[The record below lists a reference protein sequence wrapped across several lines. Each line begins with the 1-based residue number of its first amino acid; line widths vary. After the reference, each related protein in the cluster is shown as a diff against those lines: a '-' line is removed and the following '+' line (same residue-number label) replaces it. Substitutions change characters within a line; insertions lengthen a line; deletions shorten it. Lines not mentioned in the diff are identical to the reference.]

1 MVTDPDKPAEAVKR
15 EVALGI
21 TDGATIQVTDGLKEG
36 DTVLTFVPGKDVQ
49 RTGTPNT
56 CEPDNSVC
64 YDENGKEIL

>member
-1 MVTDPDKPAEAVKR
+1 M
-15 EVALGI
+15 
-21 TDGATIQVTDGLKEG
+21 
-36 DTVLTFVPGKDVQ
+36 VLTFVPGKDVQ